1 MNYTFT
7 LPLLMLPLKT
17 LFDQARSM
25 TKTNY
30 RSYLKLFAWIFITV
44 CLLII
49 ANMVVS
55 HQQVILKNALQT
67 YVQQNVSTELGTV
80 IDEADTAKKM
90 QLDQEIASATI
101 KFYQQKE
108 NIPYFLYIVLFF
120 LIMAVMQNIMKL

>member
-1 MNYTFT
+1 
-7 LPLLMLPLKT
+7 MLPLKT
-17 LFDQARSM
+17 LFDQARSI

-30 RSYLKLFAWIFITV
+30 RSYLKLFAWIFLTA
-44 CLLII
+44 CLLIV
-49 ANMVVS
+49 ANMFVS

-90 QLDQEIASATI
+90 QLDQEIQNATMQ
-101 KFYQQKE
+101 FYQQSE

>member
-1 MNYTFT
+1 
-7 LPLLMLPLKT
+7 MLPLKT

-30 RSYLKLFAWIFITV
+30 RSYLKLFAWIFLTV
-44 CLLII
+44 CLLIVG
-49 ANMVVS
+49 NMFVS

-90 QLDQEIASATI
+90 QLDQEIANATMQ
-101 KFYQQKE
+101 FYQQKE
-108 NIPYFLYIVLFF
+108 NIPYFLYIFLFF